1 MHWIGS
7 ENKVLWATN
16 PRRLLHSHMINTLYY
31 ELNPQSRRQS
41 QLRVWGFPL
50 NLVRLRIR
58 TLWIAISETSSEI
71 HFIQMLLVTVLA
83 QRGNLNPELTTV
95 WRIWSM
101 SLNIHEGSIVR
112 MEMNQISSELSG
124 WCQNMKL
131 ILTFCTDKVK
141 VQVWK
146 FLEEMASLEDK
157 TTSPIDNVDQD
168 VHRQDYYWTFREAGT
183 ECGLKLMNCGLRCV
197 NSQNLRF
204 GK

>member
-7 ENKVLWATN
+7 ENKLLWAIN
-16 PRRLLHSHMINTLYY
+16 PRRLLRSHMINTLYY

-83 QRGNLNPELTTV
+83 QRGNLNPELATV

-112 MEMNQISSELSG
+112 MGNEPNKFWSLRLMPKHEINS
-124 WCQNMKL
+124 N
-131 ILTFCTDKVK
+131 ILYR
-141 VQVWK
+141 QSQS
-146 FLEEMASLEDK
+146 ASLEVLGRDGI
-157 TTSPIDNVDQD
+157 S
-168 VHRQDYYWTFREAGT
+168 RG
-183 ECGLKLMNCGLRCV
+183 
-197 NSQNLRF
+197 
-204 GK
+204 